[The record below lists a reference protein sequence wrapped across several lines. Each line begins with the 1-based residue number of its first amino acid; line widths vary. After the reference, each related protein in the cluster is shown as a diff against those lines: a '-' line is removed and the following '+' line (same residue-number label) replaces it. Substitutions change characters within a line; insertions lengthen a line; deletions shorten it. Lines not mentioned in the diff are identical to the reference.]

1 MLGQTGGKGQIM
13 AAILRVSPEEIYPR
27 VRTGDSLLVCAYDS
41 EETFRSMRLE
51 GAVSLNDFKSRVS
64 QLPKDKEIVFYC
76 A

>member
-1 MLGQTGGKGQIM
+1 M

-27 VRTGDSLLVCAYDS
+27 VKTGDSLLVCAYDS

-51 GAVSLNDFKSRVS
+51 GAVSLKDFKSRVS
-64 QLPKDKEIVFYC
+64 QLPKDLEIVFYC